1 MIRTLMATSAL
12 ALLLSTSAYAQD
24 NTVAPA
30 APATNNEA
38 APAQPEVRKPVEEV
52 TFLGSQLMGEQVYNG
67 TADTAEN
74 IGDVKDV
81 VIGQNGEIQFVVV
94 GVGGFLGIGEKDIA
108 VAYKDVQW
116 SERNGDRWL
125 VVPFTKD
132 QLTAQAQFDRTPYE
146 AAANTTATGTGV
158 DTSANNAPAATT
170 DTMAPAATTDTTA
183 QAPAANTDTTA
194 QAPAAGTDPAATTM
208 APAADGT
215 ATTGAIDRST
225 LKEMPMDNMRAEDIV
240 GTTVYGTNDANVGEI
255 GDVVLTQ
262 DGKADAVIIDVGGFL
277 GMGEK
282 EVAVGMD
289 KLAFMTDNDGNK
301 YLYTNFTKE
310 QLEAQ
315 PAYDKATWGEQR
327 DQQRM
332 MMQ

>member
-30 APATNNEA
+30 APATNNQA
-38 APAQPEVRKPVEEV
+38 APAQPEVRQPVEEA
-52 TFLGSQLMGEQVYNG
+52 TFLGTDLMGERVYNG
-67 TADTAEN
+67 TAETAEN
-74 IGDVKDV
+74 IGEVNDI
-81 VIGQNGEIQFVVV
+81 VIGQNGEIEFIVL

-108 VAYKDVQW
+108 VAFKDVQW

-132 QLTAQAQFDRTPYE
+132 QLTAQAEFDRSPYE
-146 AAANTTATGTGV
+146 TAANTTATGTGV
-158 DTSANNAPAATT
+158 DTSGNNAPTATT
-170 DTMAPAATTDTTA
+170 DTMTPAATTDTTA

-194 QAPAAGTDPAATTM
+194 QAPAAGTDPAAPTTM
-208 APAADGT
+208 APAPDANST
-215 ATTGAIDRST
+215 AAIDRST

-240 GTTVYGTNDANVGEI
+240 GTTVYGANDSNVGEI

-262 DGKADAVIIDVGGFL
+262 DGKPDAVIIDVGGFL

-289 KLAFMTDNDGNK
+289 KLSFMTDQSGNR
-301 YLYTNFTKE
+301 YLYTNFSKE

-315 PAYDKATWGEQR
+315 PAYDETTWGQQR

>member
-30 APATNNEA
+30 APATNNQA
-38 APAQPEVRKPVEEV
+38 APAQPEVRQPVQEV

-94 GVGGFLGIGEKDIA
+94 GVGGFLGIGEKNIA

-132 QLTAQAQFDRTPYE
+132 QLTAQAEFDRTPYE

-183 QAPAANTDTTA
+183 QAPAA
-194 QAPAAGTDPAATTM
+194 GTDPAATTV

-215 ATTGAIDRST
+215 TKTAAIDRTT
-225 LKEMPMDNMRAEDIV
+225 LKEMPMDNMRAEELV

-289 KLAFMTDNDGNK
+289 KLAFMTDSDGNK

-315 PAYDKATWGEQR
+315 PAYDKATWGQQR

>member
-30 APATNNEA
+30 TNNQI
-38 APAQPEVRKPVEEV
+38 APAQQEVRQPVDEV
-52 TFLGSQLMGEQVYNG
+52 SFLGSQLMGEQVYNG

-146 AAANTTATGTGV
+146 TAANTTAQAPAAST
-158 DTSANNAPAATT
+158 DTMANAPAATT
-170 DTMAPAATTDTTA
+170 DTMAPAAS
-183 QAPAANTDTTA
+183 TDTTA
-194 QAPAAGTDPAATTM
+194 QAPAAGTDPAATTTM
-208 APAADGT
+208 APAPDGN

-225 LKEMPMDNMRAEDIV
+225 LKEMPMDNMRAEELV
-240 GTTVYGTNDANVGEI
+240 GTTVYGANDANVGEI
-255 GDVVLTQ
+255 GDIVLMQ

-289 KLAFMTDNDGNK
+289 KLAFMTDQDGNK
-301 YLYTNFTKE
+301 YLYTNFSKE

-315 PAYDKATWGEQR
+315 PAYDKSTWAQQR

>member
-24 NTVAPA
+24 TTAPATTENQVAPA
-30 APATNNEA
+30 QT
-38 APAQPEVRKPVEEV
+38 EVRKPVEEV
-52 TFLGSQLMGEQVYNG
+52 SFLGSDLMGERVYNG

-81 VIGQNGEIQFVVV
+81 VIGQNGEIQFIVV

-108 VAYKDVQW
+108 VAFKDVQW

-125 VVPFTKD
+125 VVPFSKD
-132 QLTAQAQFDRTPYE
+132 QLTAQAEFDRTPYE
-146 AAANTTATGTGV
+146 TAANTTTGTG
-158 DTSANNAPAATT
+158 TTATT
-170 DTMAPAATTDTTA
+170 DNMAAAPAPATTDNTA
-183 QAPAANTDTTA
+183 TAPAANGTTDNMA
-194 QAPAAGTDPAATTM
+194 QAPAAGADPAAPSTM
-208 APAADGT
+208 APAPDGT

-225 LKEMPMDNMRAEDIV
+225 LKEMPMDNMRAEDLV
-240 GTTVYGTNDANVGEI
+240 GTTVYGANDANVGEI

-277 GMGEK
+277 GIGEK

-289 KLAFMTDNDGNK
+289 KLAFMTDQNGNK
-301 YLYTNFTKE
+301 YLYTNFSKE

-315 PAYDKATWGEQR
+315 PAYDESTWAQQR